1 MASTL
6 RAPARE
12 HIGRTLDLAGSGR
25 PIYALSACG
34 CAVAWRET
42 VTATTVAST
51 ASPAMRREVMRP
63 SLVAGVPRRTP
74 MTPCTIPGAAHPAQS
89 ARVGI
94 AHPRGE
100 VDPPLG
106 GRYSART

>member
-1 MASTL
+1 MAATL

-12 HIGRTLDLAGSGR
+12 HIGRTLDLAGGGR
-25 PIYALSACG
+25 PISGFRGCVGACVCG
-34 CAVAWRET
+34 VAWLER

-51 ASPAMRREVMRP
+51 ASPAMKREVMGP

-74 MTPCTIPGAAHPAQS
+74 MTRCTIPAAAHPAQS

-100 VDPPLG
+100 VDTP
-106 GRYSART
+106 